1 MQRIVH
7 ETGDNNKRVHFVYPD
22 EGNIM
27 SSTHKRFPRIQ
38 KKVAK
43 RNFKKFK
50 KNKPQH
56 WNLGVKFVVAN
67 ALTKSLRPDSSWW
80 LVDNESGL
88 LCI

>member
-50 KNKPQH
+50 KNKPQQ
-56 WNLGVKFVVAN
+56 WIEGRNDLVRALATTNFTPRFQLVV
-67 ALTKSLRPDSSWW
+67 SLQHQ
-80 LVDNESGL
+80 
-88 LCI
+88 